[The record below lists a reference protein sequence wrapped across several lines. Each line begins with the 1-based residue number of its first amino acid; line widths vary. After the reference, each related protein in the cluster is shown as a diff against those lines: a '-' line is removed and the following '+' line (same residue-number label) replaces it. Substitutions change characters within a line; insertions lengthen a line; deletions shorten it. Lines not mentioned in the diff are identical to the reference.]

1 VCGPALSRDG
11 GRVAFVTWK
20 GGRNVVIRDGEE
32 GEEFDAISWPLA
44 LSADGKG
51 VAYQARLG
59 QDQYCVFGNRR
70 SRPYRSVGLPV
81 LSDDGSIVAFAASN
95 DDGWRVLWNSRPG
108 PRFDWV
114 GNLVLH
120 PSGRR
125 LAYTAERREA
135 GKLKFFTVVD
145 GIAGPS
151 FDRVTPPVLSG
162 DGTTVAYAGLRDGAW
177 SVIAGRHEVPVDG
190 EVARVIL
197 SRDGVN
203 VGYIVDERS
212 HLRLISPSGAGP
224 EFGWIGEA
232 SFLKDGRVAYLA
244 AQGGRKYLCIEG
256 QLLPLG
262 SGEVSGLMPFPDGAH
277 VGLVVREERTVEW
290 KVIQAPG
297 RRGSIAK
304 E

>member
-1 VCGPALSRDG
+1 L
-11 GRVAFVTWK
+11 
-20 GGRNVVIRDGEE
+20 
-32 GEEFDAISWPLA
+32 
-44 LSADGKG
+44 
-51 VAYQARLG
+51 
-59 QDQYCVFGNRR
+59 
-70 SRPYRSVGLPV
+70 
-81 LSDDGSIVAFAASN
+81 
-95 DDGWRVLWNSRPG
+95 
-108 PRFDWV
+108 
-114 GNLVLH
+114 LVLR
-120 PSGRR
+120 STG
-125 LAYTAERREA
+125 
-135 GKLKFFTVVD
+135 
-145 GIAGPS
+145 
-151 FDRVTPPVLSG
+151 VTPPVLSG

-262 SGEVSGLMPFPDGAH
+262 SGEVSGLMTFPDGAH